1 MPTLTRGGFGT
12 RGRAGQSLTRQ
23 EQAQGLEPRR
33 RSARRRRIVSMTA
46 MGALAL
52 GLGVAQL
59 TGVLGAALHGADT
72 SIMKGLVSAGLS
84 VQSIQVTGRHRTDPQ
99 ALRAALEV
107 ARGQSLLHLD
117 LEDMRRRVEAL
128 GWVKSAELY
137 RSLPNTLRLEITERQ
152 AFALWQYKGKLQLID
167 GDGTVITSA
176 RPEDF
181 FGLPLVV
188 GKGAADDA
196 RELES
201 LLADEPAL
209 ASQVAAAVRVG
220 DRRWN
225 IQFRNGVEVRLPQ
238 EHPQAAWARLA
249 TLEREHG
256 LLERD
261 IVHVDMRLADRL
273 IIRGK
278 EAPKPLG
285 EIKPSI

>member
-1 MPTLTRGGFGT
+1 MPALTRGSKKA
-12 RGRAGQSLTRQ
+12 RGRTGQPLTRE
-23 EQAQGLEPRR
+23 EQAQGLELRR

-46 MGALAL
+46 IVALAL
-52 GLGVAQL
+52 GLGAAQV
-59 TGVLGAALHGADT
+59 TGVLGEVLHRADA
-72 SIMKGLVSAGLS
+72 SLMKGLVSAGLS
-84 VQSIQVTGRHRTDPQ
+84 VQSIQVTGRHRADPE

-137 RSLPNTLRLEITERQ
+137 RSLPSTLKLEITERH
-152 AFALWQYKGKLQLID
+152 AFAIWQYEGKLQLID
-167 GDGTVITSA
+167 GDGTVIA
-176 RPEDF
+176 AADPMQF
-181 FGLPLVV
+181 VGLPLVV
-188 GKGAADDA
+188 GEGAADDA

-201 LLADEPAL
+201 LLADEPDL
-209 ASQVAAAVRVG
+209 AAQVMAAIRVG

-225 IQFRNGVEVRLPQ
+225 IRFTNGVEVRLPQ
-238 EHPQAAWARLA
+238 EHPEAAWTRLA
-249 TLEREHG
+249 RLEREHG

-273 IIRGK
+273 IIRGR

-285 EIKPSI
+285 DTKPSI